1 MFENFK
7 NRVHNV
13 IDNASGKVIGVVG
26 GLVASTGSAYAAVP
40 ATVTDAIDGAIT
52 DGSSLAWALVGL
64 AVVVGVI
71 FFLKRKAG

>member
-1 MFENFK
+1 MLK
-7 NRVHNV
+7 
-13 IDNASGKVIGVVG
+13 KVAGV
-26 GLVASTGSAYAAVP
+26 LVAVSPAAAYAAVP

-64 AVVVGVI
+64 SVVVGVI